1 MIESRAEMKANL
13 FPWLN
18 ENGHQVEVKVLAS
31 SEEGKATI
39 EEVSVKRL
47 DRDVMFTHTEWL
59 RLVKAVADLARGAK
73 DTLNTKD

>member
-1 MIESRAEMKANL
+1 MIESKVEMKADL

-18 ENGHQVEVKVLAS
+18 EDGHQVEVKVFAS

-39 EEVSVKRL
+39 EEVIVKRL

-59 RLVKAVADLARGAK
+59 RLVKTVADLARGAK